1 MHAFESYHPTI
12 AEININAFKENLT
25 KLKQIAK
32 NSNLLAVIKTD
43 GYGHGIV
50 PIGHAAV
57 QAGADRLGIT
67 TVAEGALLRESGV
80 KNPIQLL
87 SAITPEQAE
96 AVVANQLTAS
106 ISSSQIAI
114 AISNEAKKQGT
125 TAAVHLKIDTGLH
138 RFGVNPEQAV
148 AVCRSCFSLP
158 GLYWEGIYTHFSCA
172 DEGDWQTTNQQF
184 HLFTTTVSD
193 LDKHGFHFPLHH
205 VAGSTITMK
214 RKDWHL
220 DMVRPGIALFGYHP
234 DRRQQNILPLKP
246 VLTLKSKILQV
257 RELPPHTPVGYGGE
271 YVTKTTEKIAVVPIG
286 HGDGYQRILSN
297 KGEMLVKGN
306 RAGIVGTISLDQTL
320 INVTGISDV
329 NEGDEVVII
338 GEQGDDDI
346 PAYEIAD
353 WMNSIVDEVLASL
366 MERIPRVYI

>member
-87 SAITPEQAE
+87 SAITPEQAG

-214 RKDWHL
+214 RNDWHL